1 MTRPTYDSKSSPISS
16 VKLFMLTE
24 SFLERVALV
33 FDVIFENYYPSLG
46 FEPGTFEVL
55 AGRAAAF

>member
-16 VKLFMLTE
+16 LKLFILTE
-24 SFLERVALV
+24 SFLESVALV

-46 FEPGTFEVL
+46 FEPGNFEAL
-55 AGRAAAF
+55 AGTAAAF